1 MTLDLS
7 LINQIESLRIPLD
20 DSESPLDWKDWYH
33 YILIHPKTGMRIL
46 VNITLMGRPQ
56 RGEIQVSLII
66 NSPNYLLPLSLQ
78 TPDLIATFAAAV
90 SIPWKSNRVCSQPLE
105 IQVKGVHL
113 QINGEQS
120 KIRVFDEPSQLSIDF
135 KTQAKATPLL
145 VTEDAQFG
153 SGFIGWGLIPGLE
166 VVGELDV
173 GETKFNLNS
182 DWFCYHDR
190 NFGDSDGERILV
202 GNGL

>member
-33 YILIHPKTGMRIL
+33 YILIHPETGMRIL

-66 NSPNYLLPLSLQ
+66 NSPNFLLPISLQ
-78 TPDLIATFAAAV
+78 TTDLIATFATAV
-90 SIPWKSNRVCSQPLE
+90 SIPWKANNVCSQPLE
-105 IQVKGVHL
+105 IQGKGVHL

-120 KIRVFDEPSQLSIDF
+120 KIQVWDERCRQAAATPSQL
-135 KTQAKATPLL
+135 
-145 VTEDAQFG
+145 
-153 SGFIGWGLIPGLE
+153 
-166 VVGELDV
+166 
-173 GETKFNLNS
+173 
-182 DWFCYHDR
+182 
-190 NFGDSDGERILV
+190 
-202 GNGL
+202 

>member
-46 VNITLMGRPQ
+46 VSITLMGSPQ

-66 NSPNYLLPLSLQ
+66 HSPNYLLPLSLQ

-90 SIPWKSNRVCSQPLE
+90 SIPWKSNQVCSQPLE

-135 KTQAKATPLL
+135 KSCSS
-145 VTEDAQFG
+145 D
-153 SGFIGWGLIPGLE
+153 
-166 VVGELDV
+166 
-173 GETKFNLNS
+173 NL
-182 DWFCYHDR
+182 
-190 NFGDSDGERILV
+190 
-202 GNGL
+202 

>member
-90 SIPWKSNRVCSQPLE
+90 SIPW
-105 IQVKGVHL
+105 
-113 QINGEQS
+113 
-120 KIRVFDEPSQLSIDF
+120 
-135 KTQAKATPLL
+135 
-145 VTEDAQFG
+145 
-153 SGFIGWGLIPGLE
+153 
-166 VVGELDV
+166 
-173 GETKFNLNS
+173 
-182 DWFCYHDR
+182 
-190 NFGDSDGERILV
+190 RI
-202 GNGL
+202 